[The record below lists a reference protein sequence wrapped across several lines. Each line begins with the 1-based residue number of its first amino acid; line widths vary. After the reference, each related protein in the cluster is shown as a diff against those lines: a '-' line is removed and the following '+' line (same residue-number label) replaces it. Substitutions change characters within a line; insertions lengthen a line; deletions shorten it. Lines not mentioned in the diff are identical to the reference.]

1 METRKVTIINS
12 KTQSQKVIE
21 NSTATTLGELK
32 SEMRAAGIDYDG
44 MTFYEGHLRAELKDD
59 ASPLPTNIPYRG
71 TTVNDLVF
79 MLTTPEKKVKS
90 GAMSRAEAYAKVK
103 ELGLQDECKKK
114 FGKNFTQ
121 CSTDNLVSLVE
132 SATKKV
138 AKANKKETPA
148 PAVVE
153 PAAEDV
159 VMPEVETTNTCNC
172 GCDGVKRALQ
182 ALADALYHNDV
193 IEQETYNG
201 VVALLNGKEYVAPK
215 KMSQSEINDMFAFV
229 KQ

>member
-59 ASPLPTNIPYRG
+59 ASPLPTNIPYKG

-79 MLTTPEKKVKS
+79 MLTTPEKKVRS

-121 CSTDNLVSLVE
+121 CSTDSLVSLVE
-132 SATKKV
+132 SATKKA
-138 AKANKKETPA
+138 AKANKETPA
-148 PAVVE
+148 PVVVE
-153 PAAEDV
+153 PATEEV
-159 VMPEVETTNTCNC
+159 VMPDAETPSTC
-172 GCDGVKRALQ
+172 GCECEGVKKALQ
-182 ALADALYHNDV
+182 TLVDALYHNDV

-201 VVALLNGKEYVAPK
+201 VNALLNGKEYVAPK
-215 KMSQSEINDMFAFV
+215 KMSQSEISDMFDFV
-229 KQ
+229 RQ

>member
-1 METRKVTIINS
+1 METRKVTIINQ
-12 KTQSQKVIE
+12 KTQSQRVIE

-32 SEMRAAGIDYDG
+32 SEMRSAGIDYDG

-59 ASPLPTNIPYRG
+59 ASPLPANIPYKG

-90 GAMSRAEAYAKVK
+90 GIMSRGEAYAKVK

-132 SATKKV
+132 SATKKA

-148 PAVVE
+148 PVVAE
-153 PAAEDV
+153 PATEEV
-159 VMPEVETTNTCNC
+159 VMPDAEVPNTCNC
-172 GCDGVKRALQ
+172 GCDNVKKALQ
-182 ALADALYHNDV
+182 GLIDALYDNDV
-193 IEQETYNG
+193 IEEETYNG
-201 VVALLNGKEYVAPK
+201 VNAVLNGNSYKAPTK
-215 KMSQSEINDMFAFV
+215 LSKSEINEMFGFI
-229 KQ
+229 K

>member
-1 METRKVTIINS
+1 METRKVTVINS

-32 SEMRAAGIDYDG
+32 AEMRAAGIDYDG

-59 ASPLPTNIPYRG
+59 ASPLPTNIPYKG

-79 MLTTPEKKVKS
+79 MLTTPEKKVRS

-121 CSTDNLVSLVE
+121 CSTDSLVSLVE
-132 SATKKV
+132 SATKKA
-138 AKANKKETPA
+138 AKTIKEIPA
-148 PAVVE
+148 VVVE
-153 PAAEDV
+153 PAAEEV
-159 VMPEVETTNTCNC
+159 VMPDAETPSTC
-172 GCDGVKRALQ
+172 GCECEGVKKALQ
-182 ALADALYHNDV
+182 ALADALYHNNV

-201 VVALLNGKEYVAPK
+201 VNALLNGKEYVAPK
-215 KMSQSEINDMFAFV
+215 KMSQSEISDMFDFV
-229 KQ
+229 R

>member
-21 NSTATTLGELK
+21 NSIATTLGELK

-59 ASPLPTNIPYRG
+59 ASPLPTNIPYKG

-79 MLTTPEKKVKS
+79 MLTTPEKKVRS
-90 GAMSRAEAYAKVK
+90 GAMSRAEAYAEIKR
-103 ELGLQDECKKK
+103 LGLQDVCKYRY
-114 FGKNFTQ
+114 GKNFTQ
-121 CSTDNLVSLVE
+121 CSTDNLIAVINEAHETAATTATPTAEE
-132 SATKKV
+132 S
-138 AKANKKETPA
+138 
-148 PAVVE
+148 
-153 PAAEDV
+153 V
-159 VMPEVETTNTCNC
+159 VMPDTEVPASCGC

-182 ALADALYHNDV
+182 TLVEALYNNDV

-201 VVALLNGKEYVAPK
+201 INALLNGKKYVASK
-215 KMSQSEINDMFAFV
+215 KMSQSKIRDMFDFV
-229 KQ
+229 RQ